1 MALDLLSAVK
11 NHQISHRPKDP
22 LLLRIGIHTGIHSL
36 LLNLQE
42 IIGILYLYFLG
53 PVVAGVVG
61 LTMPRYCLFG
71 DTVNTASRMES
82 NGEPLRIHISCECRK
97 ALEKIGGYVTEERG
111 YIAMKGKGEVLTHWL
126 IGVTNGAVKRRQDV
140 GPDQAPLFCRPS
152 GAIGMTSNAN
162 GSASNMSDLRRRS
175 PRMLHRAESML
186 TRRMSSDLRQAA
198 SGSVR
203 MNSTLAGQQG
213 RVNGHASMPYHHENS
228 AELLEGSI
236 SDSICSS
243 DSTNNQPSPAVCNLS
258 VWL

>member
-1 MALDLLSAVK
+1 M
-11 NHQISHRPKDP
+11 
-22 LLLRIGIHTGIHSL
+22 
-36 LLNLQE
+36 
-42 IIGILYLYFLG
+42 
-53 PVVAGVVG
+53 VAGVVG

-111 YIAMKGKGEVLTHWL
+111 LVAMKGKGEVLTHWL
-126 IGVTNGAVKRRQDV
+126 IGVTSGAVTARADV

-152 GAIGMTSNAN
+152 GAIGASSNAN

-186 TRRMSSDLRQAA
+186 TRRVSSDSRPVG

-203 MNSTLAGQQG
+203 MSSSLAAQQG
-213 RVNGHASMPYHHENS
+213 RTQGQPNRMYHHDNS
-228 AELLEGSI
+228 AELLEGSN

-243 DSTNNQPSPAVCNLS
+243 TISTNQPPTPKVNFSFQNS
-258 VWL
+258 KS